1 MGWILLISASMSTV
15 MWQFQMYSF
24 VSEVKIQLD
33 V

>member
-1 MGWILLISASMSTV
+1 MGWILLSNANMCTE
-15 MWQFQMYSF
+15 MRRLQMYSF